1 MKNRMIGCRLVVI
14 ASVLDSRGWLEAV
27 AATAQHHRSIG
38 PHMPSPGKIKIRST
52 VLNVYHLCTIIKLK
66 KSLIWSITGQGLAEY
81 VVTFEC
87 SGLWW
92 PVHKREKGKQK
103 ERPLGRNM
111 LAFLIPWKW
120 LQPEATGLQQW
131 GRGKSNGR
139 CCLVFTSETK
149 LLAVRAQILYFS
161 GSFYTHAG
169 CISKLCTRKICTAAH
184 VPLRSGGWVVF
195 TVLRTCSN
203 WN

>member
-111 LAFLIPWKW
+111 LAFLIPWQW

-131 GRGKSNGR
+131 GRGKSNGH
-139 CCLVFTSETK
+139 CCLVFTSETRSSNWQSGHRSSIF
-149 LLAVRAQILYFS
+149 LGPFIPTLAVLASCVQGRYAQL
-161 GSFYTHAG
+161 
-169 CISKLCTRKICTAAH
+169 
-184 VPLRSGGWVVF
+184 PLRSGGWVVF